1 MKRLAIFV
9 EGQTEQIF
17 VTRLITEM
25 ATNKNI
31 VIVQE
36 QKIQGQN
43 FVTIDAQRIT
53 PDTKYYVLI
62 RDCRND
68 AQVKSAIIEVAER
81 FANQG
86 YEKILGLRDV
96 YPKTHAEIPALV
108 QWLHYKVPT
117 RFLPINILLAIMEV
131 EAWFLAETTH
141 FTRIHP
147 SLTIDVVKSILRF
160 DPTVDSVELRPNPAK
175 DLDDVYKSVR
185 FAYTK
190 RKNNC
195 IRTINALDYSSLY
208 LSLRSRI
215 TSLNDFLFEIDS
227 FLT

>member
-17 VTRLITEM
+17 VTKLITEM
-25 ATNKNI
+25 AGNKNI

-36 QKIQGQN
+36 QKIRGQN
-43 FVTIDAQRIT
+43 FVTIAAQKIT

-68 AQVKSAIIEVAER
+68 TQVKTAIIDVAER
-81 FANQG
+81 FAERG

-96 YPKTHAEIPALV
+96 YPKTHSEIPALV
-108 QWLHYKVPT
+108 KWSNYQVPT
-117 RFLPINILLAIMEV
+117 KFLPIKILLAIMEI
-131 EAWFLAETTH
+131 EAWFLAETSH
-141 FTRIHP
+141 FTRIHS
-147 SLTIDVVKSILRF
+147 SLTIDVIKSTLQL

-175 DLDDVYKSVR
+175 DLDDIYKKAR

-190 RKNNC
+190 RKQNT
-195 IRTINALDYSSLY
+195 IRTVNALDYPSLY
-208 LSLRSRI
+208 LSLRTRI
-215 TSLNDFLFEIDS
+215 TSLNEFISEIDL
-227 FLT
+227 FLS